1 MLVEAFQK
9 LFKLGFLLWRKDRA
23 ELVAP
28 FLTDLLELRVR
39 LIVEGLRLAMLLQ
52 QNSIHLLALSARQV
66 Q

>member
-1 MLVEAFQK
+1 MLVEVFQK